1 MKPEN
6 VFYLIAVLVVAL
18 SAVSHSQSNASKIV
32 KAEIPFEFVLGDT
45 TFQPGPYEVS
55 VTWQGTVWLKGH
67 GASTKAINSQVA
79 ASFNSANQT
88 KLVFRHVGKYYFLE
102 QIWKQGDATGRE
114 IPPTQ
119 LEKEIMSRVRPER
132 VEVLARK

>member
-6 VFYLIAVLVVAL
+6 VFYLIAAFVVAL

-45 TFQPGPYEVS
+45 TFQPGPYEIF
-55 VTWQGTVWLKGH
+55 VTWQGTVWLKGT
-67 GASTKAINSQVA
+67 GTSIKAVNSQAATSLVA
-79 ASFNSANQT
+79 AKES
-88 KLVFRHVGKYYFLE
+88 KLVFRHVGKYYFLA
-102 QIWKQGDATGRE
+102 QIWKQGDGTGRA
-114 IPPTQ
+114 IPPVP
-119 LEKEIMSRVRPER
+119 LEKVIVSRGKPET